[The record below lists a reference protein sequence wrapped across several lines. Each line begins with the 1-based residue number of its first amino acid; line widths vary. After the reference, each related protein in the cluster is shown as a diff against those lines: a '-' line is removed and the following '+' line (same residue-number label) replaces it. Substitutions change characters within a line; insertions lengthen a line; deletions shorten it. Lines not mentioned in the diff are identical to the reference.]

1 MKSEIRTLGI
11 DDAPFDKH
19 QSKDVLVIG
28 TIFRGGL
35 IMDGLVSCYVEKDGF
50 DATLKLIELI
60 NKCKFKPQLQCIF
73 LDGIAVA
80 GFNVINIE
88 NLSKQTKI
96 PVIVIIRNYPDYK
109 KMYAALKKL
118 GMDEKIA
125 LIDKLKK
132 PTTIDQIYIQYV
144 GTTLEKAKKFLRT
157 TCTRSLVPEPVRIAH
172 IIGQGIMF
180 GESKGRA

>member
-1 MKSEIRTLGI
+1 MKSEIRTIGI

-19 QSKDVLVIG
+19 LSKEVLVVG

-35 IMDGLVSCYVEKDGF
+35 IMDGLVSCRVEKDGF
-50 DATLKLIELI
+50 DATPKLIELI

-80 GFNVINIE
+80 GFNIINASK
-88 NLSKQTKI
+88 LSKETGL
-96 PVIVIIRNYPDYK
+96 PVIIIIRDYPDYK
-109 KMYAALKKL
+109 KMYSALKKL
-118 GMDEKIA
+118 GMAEKIA

-132 PTTIDQIYIQYV
+132 PVRYNKIYIQHE
-144 GTTLEKAKKFLRT
+144 GTSLEKAKKFLET
-157 TCTRSLVPEPVRIAH
+157 TCTRSFVPEPIRIAH
-172 IIGQGIMF
+172 IIGQGVML